1 MPNGAKVCIIG
12 NLIKDPETS
21 TTKAGNVT
29 KFTVAV
35 NTTMKKAAG
44 EGYES
49 NYYNVSVWG
58 KPGEWLMD
66 KLQKG
71 TSVEVV
77 GGLMQRTYQN
87 SNGQEAKSLDVQAWS
102 VQPLMRMKGGSNYQ
116 SGNSSSKSNSDSDG
130 SLPF

>member
-35 NTTMKKAAG
+35 NTTMKKATG

>member
-35 NTTMKKAAG
+35 NTTMKKATG

-49 NYYNVSVWG
+49 NYYNVAVWG

>member
-21 TTKAGNVT
+21 NTKAGSVT

-35 NTTMKKAAG
+35 NTTMKKATG
-44 EGYES
+44 DGYES
-49 NYYNVSVWG
+49 NFYNVSVWG

-102 VQPLMRMKGGSNYQ
+102 VQPLMRMKGGSNNQ
-116 SGNSSSKSNSDSDG
+116 SGNSSSKSNSDSDSG
-130 SLPF
+130 LPF